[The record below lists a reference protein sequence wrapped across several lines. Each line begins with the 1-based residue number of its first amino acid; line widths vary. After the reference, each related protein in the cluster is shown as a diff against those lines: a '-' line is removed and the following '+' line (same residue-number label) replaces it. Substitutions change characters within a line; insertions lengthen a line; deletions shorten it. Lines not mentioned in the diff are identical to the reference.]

1 MNRLQILYTPCALL
15 TRCSG
20 HTTSQAKKNKTNRT
34 KKSSTHI
41 ICWMP
46 MSHKEQLSKGH
57 RRCRS
62 ERRKGSQP
70 RNQTPDSQ
78 KGVACFSTFKQV
90 FRFFSFA
97 RAPPKGCGIQREAK
111 LQSIQTKTPWALKNN
126 VVVLLFFFRA
136 RWKVSEPNR
145 PRQTKHSWTPETSS
159 KKELETSDTRAATAP
174 KSGVTQQRPQQQS
187 KYCG

>member
-90 FRFFSFA
+90 FRFFPLLEPRRKVVES
-97 RAPPKGCGIQREAK
+97 RGKQKI
-111 LQSIQTKTPWALKNN
+111 QSIQTKTPWALKSN

-174 KSGVTQQRPQQQS
+174 KSGVSQQRPRQQS

>member
-90 FRFFSFA
+90 FRFFFLCSSPAERLWNPEGSKTSEHSNKNTMGSQKQCCRSVVFLPGPLESIGAQPSATNKTLLDA
-97 RAPPKGCGIQREAK
+97 RNEQQK
-111 LQSIQTKTPWALKNN
+111 
-126 VVVLLFFFRA
+126 RA
-136 RWKVSEPNR
+136 RD
-145 PRQTKHSWTPETSS
+145 Q
-159 KKELETSDTRAATAP
+159 
-174 KSGVTQQRPQQQS
+174 
-187 KYCG
+187 